1 MLQLQIVVTGKVQ
14 GVGYRYYA
22 QMMAVQH
29 GITGWV
35 RNRPDGS
42 VEMLTSGTKENLD
55 LFLKE
60 IRSGSPFSSVDE
72 MRIEEKQHKERY
84 NSFTIKY

>member
-1 MLQLQIVVTGKVQ
+1 VVTGKVQ

-29 GITGWV
+29 EITGWV
-35 RNRPDGS
+35 RNLPDGS

-55 LFLKE
+55 RFVKE
-60 IRSGSPFSSVDE
+60 IRSGNPFSSVDE
-72 MRIEEKQHKERY
+72 IKIEECPHKERF